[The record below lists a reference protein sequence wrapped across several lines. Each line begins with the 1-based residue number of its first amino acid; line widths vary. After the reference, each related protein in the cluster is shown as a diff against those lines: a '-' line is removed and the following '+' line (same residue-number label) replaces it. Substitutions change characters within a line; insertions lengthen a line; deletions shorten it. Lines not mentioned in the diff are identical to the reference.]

1 VPEELQQSGLTEE
14 RLARLSGPEFESLV
28 NHYLRAQFPELA
40 SPGSSLKDAPVGFPV
55 DALGYIPG
63 DVPTWIFAASTTTT
77 EDHKIAEKW
86 FGHGKNRNDIRKAA
100 EYFAQVKEAEP
111 NARCRL
117 YVALS
122 HRPGKR
128 RDLWPKVVEEGKA
141 CGIEVHPLEASAIAS
156 YLDTVPRGQYLRQL
170 YLKVPGELLSAPLL
184 QDLCAES
191 ISFLRATAA
200 LATADYEVRRE
211 ATDAVLAILD
221 EPDGSVI
228 HLRGA
233 PGMGKTV
240 VLAQVGEAVLDRG
253 GVPLWIRASS
263 LRPDV
268 SLEALLLEV
277 LRAISPG
284 LHHSAGRSTIE
295 LAKTSPGGLTLLI
308 DDINRHEDPAQCL
321 AVIDRLAGHHQAGAA
336 TTQAS
341 PIGVHCVVPVWLDV
355 LKNERGE
362 EAQTAAHKQLI
373 PVKTYSSGE
382 ERQLASVVRERGD
395 RISQDIVDRLG
406 GDPFLCGLAL
416 ATDRMGLVGDTRT
429 LLRCVA
435 SDFLNRAGGDA
446 ARDSSVAATS
456 SQILDALDALV
467 DLLLECGT
475 PEPSWS
481 TVWADLGERQGALLL
496 SVTNSR
502 TLASLTGAEQTE
514 RWHWKHRRLRDI
526 VIARRLARR
535 ARKAAS
541 EGRTQEEIQQWA
553 ANPGL
558 SDALALSLVFL
569 PTSFASD
576 DLLAILDNLSAPS
589 LAEVL
594 RLGIFTDEGEE
605 RSRVIA
611 RLRSLLEDMRPDGIL
626 DYVESE
632 YWRTLSK
639 LSTIRD
645 PAVPEVVEGARG
657 WAQLAAR
664 MRNGDLMA
672 AITWTAAI
680 AQRDDFVLIWMPD
693 FQAALDDLLATTE
706 NSEEILRAELAQ
718 AHGVE
723 DIKVRLLL
731 IAASGTPGLAKD
743 VWQTWESLSA
753 TERLNLLPTVV
764 WALSRCADDRSAV
777 FLEHVLR
784 QWAEDLRNPPTMPYE
799 VHNVWLTLN
808 HWPFSDAAIVAWVDV
823 GLKAGL
829 PTRYLRHVI
838 QRLDHPYA
846 VESYLRWCAAN
857 PKASNLGFGEPMDRL
872 APLVNTLDH
881 FPASDK
887 SRARL
892 WEMVQTVHDRDLR
905 RLAFEVWRRHVTTR
919 DVGCLQALD
928 EDDELFTRAL
938 ETRLRLQDASAAPA
952 LLARLSQDPG
962 TWMGFAPAMYWQTG
976 VHEAIVENLEA
987 ALECWQWTVQ
997 DMFLH
1002 LPAEG
1007 VRRIVQERDEVLLKS
1022 ARTWP
1027 TLWRS
1032 GEPAALALVRC
1043 ALHLATPQAVADELN
1058 LDSDV
1063 DNDEFELRFFFSSF
1077 MSGLPNRINRTM
1089 LETIEPFLDR
1099 FPSTQLGHLAEAAVT
1114 AGFDTWARG
1123 HLKNRVPDYIART
1136 LWLQETAAREIL
1148 DRAANAA
1155 ANNPLAVLNTPD
1167 FFRLRSRDGLD
1178 FDLLWLLEQWLQ
1190 ENRTTERFAVC
1201 ALLVDAAG
1209 TGNDAER
1216 WDRLRPVDTS
1226 LLRIWGNVRYT
1237 LCFRGWEGV

>member
-1 VPEELQQSGLTEE
+1 
-14 RLARLSGPEFESLV
+14 
-28 NHYLRAQFPELA
+28 
-40 SPGSSLKDAPVGFPV
+40 
-55 DALGYIPG
+55 
-63 DVPTWIFAASTTTT
+63 
-77 EDHKIAEKW
+77 
-86 FGHGKNRNDIRKAA
+86 
-100 EYFAQVKEAEP
+100 
-111 NARCRL
+111 
-117 YVALS
+117 
-122 HRPGKR
+122 
-128 RDLWPKVVEEGKA
+128 
-141 CGIEVHPLEASAIAS
+141 
-156 YLDTVPRGQYLRQL
+156 
-170 YLKVPGELLSAPLL
+170 
-184 QDLCAES
+184 
-191 ISFLRATAA
+191 
-200 LATADYEVRRE
+200 
-211 ATDAVLAILD
+211 
-221 EPDGSVI
+221 
-228 HLRGA
+228 
-233 PGMGKTV
+233 MGKTV

-253 GVPLWIRASS
+253 GVPLWMRASS
-263 LRPDV
+263 LRPDI
-268 SLEALLLEV
+268 SLHALLLEI
-277 LRAISPG
+277 LRAISLG
-284 LHHSAGRSTIE
+284 LHHSAARSTIE
-295 LAKTSPGGLTLLI
+295 LAKTSPGGLILLI

-336 TTQAS
+336 MPHAS
-341 PIGVHCVVPVWLDV
+341 SIGVHCVLPVWLDV
-355 LKNERGE
+355 LNNERGE
-362 EAQTAAHKQLI
+362 EAQTATHKQLI
-373 PVKTYSSGE
+373 PVNTYSSGE
-382 ERQLASVVRERGD
+382 ERKFARIAFEHGD
-395 RISQDIVDRLG
+395 RAIQDIVSCLG
-406 GDPFLCGLAL
+406 GDSFLCGLAML
-416 ATDRMGLVGDTRT
+416 MDSVVTVGDTRA
-429 LLRCVA
+429 LLHAVT
-435 SDFLNRAGGDA
+435 SDFLNRVGSDA
-446 ARDSSVAATS
+446 ARGSSVAATS

-467 DLLLECGT
+467 DLLLERGT

-481 TVWADLGERQGALLL
+481 MVWADLGERQGALLL
-496 SVTNSR
+496 SVTSSR
-502 TLASLTGAEQTE
+502 TLASLTGAEETE
-514 RWHWKHRRLRDI
+514 RWYWQHRRLRDI
-526 VIARRLARR
+526 VIVRRLARR
-535 ARKAAS
+535 ERTVAS
-541 EGRTQEEIQQWA
+541 EGRTQEKIQQWA

-558 SDALALSLVFL
+558 SDALTRSLVFL

-576 DLLAILDNLSAPS
+576 DLLAILDNLSASS

-605 RSRVIA
+605 RSRVID
-611 RLRSLLEDMRPDGIL
+611 RLRSLLEDMRPDGIP

-639 LSTIRD
+639 LSTTRD

-664 MRNGDLMA
+664 MRNGDVMA

-693 FQAALDDLLATTE
+693 FQAALDDLLATTD
-706 NSEEILRAELAQ
+706 NSEEMLRAELAQ

-723 DIKVRLLL
+723 DIKVRVLL

-743 VWQTWESLSA
+743 VWQTWESLPA

-823 GLKAGL
+823 GLEAGL

-872 APLVNTLDH
+872 APLVDTHDH
-881 FPASDK
+881 FPALDK

-905 RLAFEVWRRHVTTR
+905 RLAFEVWRRHVITR
-919 DVGCLQALD
+919 DVGYLQALY
-928 EDDELFTRAL
+928 EDDELFTREV
-938 ETRLRLQDASAAPA
+938 ETRVRLQDASAAPA

-962 TWMGFAPAMYWQTG
+962 TWMAFAPAVYWQTG

-987 ALECWQWTVQ
+987 ALECWQWAVQ

-1002 LPAEG
+1002 LSAEG
-1007 VRRIVQERDEVLLKS
+1007 MRRIVQERDEVLIKS

-1032 GEPAALALVRC
+1032 GEPAALALVRR
-1043 ALHLATPQAVADELN
+1043 ALHSTIAEADADELN
-1058 LDSDV
+1058 PSSDV
-1063 DNDEFELRFFFSSF
+1063 DDHEFELKFFVSPLTL
-1077 MSGLPNRINRTM
+1077 GHPYRINRTM
-1089 LETIEPFLDR
+1089 LEAIEPFLDR

-1114 AGFDTWARG
+1114 AGFDTWARR
-1123 HLKNRVPDYIART
+1123 HLKDRVPDYIART
-1136 LWLQETAAREIL
+1136 LWLPETAAREIL
-1148 DRAANAA
+1148 DRAVNAA
-1155 ANNPLAVLNTPD
+1155 ANNSLAVLNTPD

-1190 ENRTTERFAVC
+1190 ENRTTERFAVG

-1216 WDRLRPVDTS
+1216 WDRRRPVDAS
-1226 LLRIWGNVRYT
+1226 LFKVWENVRYT